1 MNATTTLIGSPAV
14 LDELPAGTEVQD
26 ADGDS
31 GTKTRDG
38 GWKVVGFGWALD
50 PDWFRFPVHVVNPTA
65 ATAELVADLAGPQT
79 PHDLKSEIRGIL
91 GDIHRLWEK
100 QEAELDELRD
110 EDGDVPSDSL
120 RAWDELRYDAHPE
133 QDSEMLG
140 TVVSRLEKLLDPSG
154 GA

>member
-14 LDELPAGTEVQD
+14 LDELPAGTEVRD

-100 QEAELDELRD
+100 QEAELDEIRD
-110 EDGDVPSDSL
+110 EGGDVPSDSL
-120 RAWDELRYDAHPE
+120 REWDELRYDAHPE
-133 QDSEMLG
+133 QDSYMLG

-154 GA
+154 GV